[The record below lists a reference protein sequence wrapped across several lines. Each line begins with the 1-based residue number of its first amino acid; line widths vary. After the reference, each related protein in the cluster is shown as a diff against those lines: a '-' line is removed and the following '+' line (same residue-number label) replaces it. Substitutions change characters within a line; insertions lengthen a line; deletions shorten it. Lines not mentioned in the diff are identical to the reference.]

1 MRFEF
6 SREIAGQRVFAS
18 QLRFEFSR
26 EIAGQRVFADSQRVF
41 AGDGRNGVGFSAP
54 AGRVVRSVMRGAT
67 AARVQ
72 RANACREG

>member
-26 EIAGQRVFADSQRVF
+26 EITRQCVFADSQRVF
-41 AGDGRNGVGFSAP
+41 AARAT
-54 AGRVVRSVMRGAT
+54 GAT
-67 AARVQ
+67 GMAT
-72 RANACREG
+72 G